1 MTASLRVFGGQ
12 GGGDALFLL
21 FDGGDDDGT
30 AFPVVARTGPL
41 VADPEAV
48 WTAVYT
54 ALTTAGDVTFRL
66 TPIVD
71 GVAYDG
77 VSAPDERLYIYVTGS
92 TGDRVSTEYL
102 LPTTKP
108 LLDTLDPSV
117 ELARFFQRGVRFAL
131 LLEMVGAAPNADV
144 ILDRF
149 EVETEPVTDSLE
161 PASQVAPE

>member
-1 MTASLRVFGGQ
+1 MTANLRVFLGQ
-12 GGGDALFLL
+12 GGGDALFSL
-21 FDGGDDDGT
+21 FDGGDDDGV

-48 WTAVYT
+48 WTAVYAAIT
-54 ALTTAGDVTFRL
+54 AAGDATFRL

-71 GVAYDG
+71 DTPYDG
-77 VSAPDERLYIYVTGS
+77 VSASDERLYIYITGS
-92 TGDRVSTEYL
+92 TGDRVSREYL

-108 LLDTLDPSV
+108 LLDTIDPSV

-131 LLEMVGAAPNADV
+131 LLEMVGAAPDADV

-149 EVETEPVTDSLE
+149 EVEFEPVEDSLE
-161 PASQVAPE
+161 PASQVSPE